1 MFSYYFRLF
10 TPPGKI
16 CHPRPSP
23 PATKRRAGG
32 RFFLTL
38 YGIIIWPALGDCII
52 PNHSNH
58 TLHVDY
64 KYRYDAVKR
73 PRRRLKT
80 CALLTLLTS
89 LLIDS

>member
-1 MFSYYFRLF
+1 MFSYYFRRF
-10 TPPGKI
+10 TPLGKFAI
-16 CHPRPSP
+16 QDRPPSYEE
-23 PATKRRAGG
+23 AGG
-32 RFFLTL
+32 RALFLTL

-52 PNHSNH
+52 PNRSNQ